1 MPYDDGFNA
10 IASNV
15 STVSL
20 RLSPF
25 LTELVATLTL
35 TTSALKSFAASSKE
49 FLVLVE
55 GS

>member
-10 IASNV
+10 H
-15 STVSL
+15 SL
-20 RLSPF
+20 QREHSVFKAFSF